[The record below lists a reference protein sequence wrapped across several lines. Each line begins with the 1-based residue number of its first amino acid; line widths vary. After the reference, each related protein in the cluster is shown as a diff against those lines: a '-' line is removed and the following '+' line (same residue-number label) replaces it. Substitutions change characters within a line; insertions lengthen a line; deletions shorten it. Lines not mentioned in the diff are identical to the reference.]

1 VPSRLEIA
9 KAILKKTKKMLKSS
23 AIGDFQK
30 PEFDKNLRKFARFLN
45 KL

>member
-9 KAILKKTKKMLKSS
+9 KMPFLKKTKKMLKSS

-30 PEFDKNLRKFARFLN
+30 P
-45 KL
+45 